1 MHGNQKVDSKL
12 YMSMQRIKKNQDK
25 LEEKDSLYLISRLI
39 IKLGNNI
46 QCDIVTRVNKLT
58 SRREFRN

>member
-1 MHGNQKVDSKL
+1 
-12 YMSMQRIKKNQDK
+12 MQRIKKNQDK

-46 QCDIVTRVNKLT
+46 QCDIVIRVNKLT
-58 SRREFRN
+58 RGREFRN

>member
-1 MHGNQKVDSKL
+1 
-12 YMSMQRIKKNQDK
+12 MQRIKKNQDK

-58 SRREFRN
+58 SGREFRN